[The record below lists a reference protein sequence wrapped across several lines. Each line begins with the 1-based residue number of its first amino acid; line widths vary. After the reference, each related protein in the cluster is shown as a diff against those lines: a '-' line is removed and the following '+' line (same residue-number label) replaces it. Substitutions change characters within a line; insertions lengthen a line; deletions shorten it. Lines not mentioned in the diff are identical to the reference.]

1 MELELGGREDG
12 PLEVTSEAGG
22 SWKGA
27 PAADNLLGGLASKS
41 LPQRRGGVG
50 QKNGQPERKKTVLV
64 FDDFPNLL
72 NAPVYQFWHLTFLK
86 LCSRVFQKRH
96 FEKK

>member
-50 QKNGQPERKKTVLV
+50 QKNGQPERKKNSFGT
-64 FDDFPNLL
+64 
-72 NAPVYQFWHLTFLK
+72 
-86 LCSRVFQKRH
+86 H
-96 FEKK
+96 FGAQNGHQNC